1 MEKRKKNNER
11 GTIEEPVYG
20 FWVDQNR
27 GVVDLWYWAFY
38 PFNFGKSASRFGILG
53 NHVADWE
60 HLRVRTVDGV
70 PVSVDFSTHEGGR
83 LSAGTVRWE
92 DVEKV
97 DDRPVAYV
105 AMGSHGVWPE
115 PGDHVYADASPSSF
129 AVRIHTK
136 HERLTSV
143 GKHLQ
148 GCRQNRRRGSHL
160 GCFRQRHPRTLLG

>member
-1 MEKRKKNNER
+1 M
-11 GTIEEPVYG
+11 
-20 FWVDQNR
+20 
-27 GVVDLWYWAFY
+27 
-38 PFNFGKSASRFGILG
+38 
-53 NHVADWE
+53 
-60 HLRVRTVDGV
+60 RTVDGV
-70 PVSVDFSTHEGGR
+70 PVSVDFSKSSLVPTVTRLIEGEGTHEGGR

-115 PGDHVYADASPSSF
+115 PGDHVYADVSPSSF
-129 AVRIHTK
+129 AMRIHTK
-136 HERLTSV
+136 HKRLTSV

-160 GCFRQRHPRTLLG
+160 GCFRQRHPCTLLG